1 MFKPQFRKTII
12 LTTKKFNQKS
22 TQSKWVLDP
31 SHSEIAFKVKHLM
44 ITNVKGIFKTFEAS
58 ILTTGDDFMTA
69 EIDFSLDPSSV
80 DTSSADRDAHL
91 KGVDFLDVENHKQ
104 IIFLAN
110 TYENVD
116 GDGSY
121 ELWGDLT
128 IKGITKRIKLDVE
141 FGGVARDPWGNVK
154 AGFTINGKI
163 NRKDFGL
170 VWNAALEAGGVLV
183 SEDVRISCDIQLQK
197 TTEVE
202 G

>member
-1 MFKPQFRKTII
+1 M
-12 LTTKKFNQKS
+12 S
-22 TQSKWVLDP
+22 TQSKWVIDP

-44 ITNVKGIFKTFEAS
+44 ITNVKGVFKTFEAS
-58 ILTTGDDFMTA
+58 IITTGDDFMTA

-80 DTSSADRDAHL
+80 DTTSADRDTHL
-91 KGVDFLDVENHKQ
+91 KSADFFDVENHKQ
-104 IIFLAN
+104 ITFVAN

-121 ELWGDLT
+121 KLWGDLT

-141 FGGVARDPWGNVK
+141 FGGVAKDPWGNVK

-183 SEDVRISCDIQLQK
+183 SEDVRISCDIQLLK

-202 G
+202 A